1 MSKEP
6 NTLNQPAAKP
16 SRSVLFGA
24 AFLMAT
30 SAIGPGFLTQTSTFT
45 AQHGAALALIIVMA
59 IIMDITAQMN
69 IWSVVTVSKMRAQDV
84 CNKLLPG
91 LGYVIAILVAIG
103 GLAFNVGNVGGVAL
117 GFNAMFGLD
126 QTIGAVVAGC
136 LGIIIFINK
145 NAKTIMDKVAT
156 LLAAIILITVLVVA
170 VISQPPLGEVAKG
183 VTRVD
188 YLLNPENNAF
198 TALTTLL
205 GGSCGGYIAF
215 SGAHRL
221 LDAGISGPE
230 NVGHVRKSVIQG
242 CGTSGAV
249 RILLFL
255 AVLGTCMSGTQWL
268 AENAQIITDAAN
280 GGNPAA
286 EAFRLAA
293 GDFGYRL
300 FGLCLFSAGVSS
312 VVGAAF
318 TSVSVVGAAFTSVS
332 FLKTLHPFI
341 NKYERQFVVGFIA
354 FSTLMMVIVGNA
366 AQLLIIAG
374 AFNGLILPI
383 TLGVMLIASRSK
395 RIVGSEYKHP
405 MPLIILGAIVVLI
418 SLYSG
423 VQAVPGILDL
433 FG

>member
-1 MSKEP
+1 MSNQP
-6 NTLNQPAAKP
+6 NTAAAKP

-45 AQHGAALALIIVMA
+45 AQHGAALALVIVLA
-59 IIMDITAQMN
+59 IIMDMTAQMN

-84 CNKLLPG
+84 ANKLLPG
-91 LGYVIAILVAIG
+91 LGVIIAILVAIG

-117 GFNAMFGLD
+117 GFNAMIGLD
-126 QTIGAVVAGC
+126 QKVGAVVAGC

-156 LLAAIILITVLVVA
+156 ILAAVILVTVLVVA
-170 VISQPPLGEVAKG
+170 IISEPPLGEVGKG
-183 VTRVD
+183 LVNFN
-188 YLLNPENNAF
+188 YLMDPETKMF

-230 NVGHVRKSVIQG
+230 NIGHVRKSVLQG

-255 AVLGTCMSGTQWL
+255 AVLGTCMSGTQWI
-268 AENAQIITDAAN
+268 AENAKIITDAATN

-293 GDFGYRL
+293 GDLGYRL

-312 VVGAAF
+312 VVGAAY
-318 TSVSVVGAAFTSVS
+318 TSVS

-341 NKYERQFVVGFIA
+341 AKYERQFVVGFIA
-354 FSTLMMVIVGNA
+354 FSTLMMVILGNA
-366 AQLLIIAG
+366 AALLIIAG
-374 AFNGLILPI
+374 AFNGLILPV
-383 TLGVMLIASRSK
+383 TLGVMLFAGHKAS
-395 RIVGSEYKHP
+395 IVGNEYKHP
-405 MPLIILGAIVVLI
+405 MWLTILGAIVVVI
-418 SLYSG
+418 ALYSG
-423 VQAVPGILDL
+423 IKAVPGIMAL

>member
-1 MSKEP
+1 MS
-6 NTLNQPAAKP
+6 NNLTNSGAKP

-45 AQHGAALALIIVMA
+45 AQHGAALALVIVLV
-59 IIMDITAQMN
+59 ILMDITAQMN
-69 IWSVVTVSKMRAQDV
+69 IWSVVSVSGMRAQDV
-84 CNKLLPG
+84 ANKLLPG
-91 LGYVIAILVAIG
+91 LGVIIAILVAIG

-117 GFNAMFGLD
+117 GFNAMLGLD
-126 QTIGAVVAGC
+126 QKIGAIIAGC
-136 LGIIIFINK
+136 LGILIFVNK

-156 LLAAIILITVLVVA
+156 VLAAVILLTVLVVA
-170 VISQPPLGEVAKG
+170 VKSQPPMGEVVKG
-183 VTRVD
+183 LGSFDKLFDSETKM
-188 YLLNPENNAF
+188 F
-198 TALTTLL
+198 TALTTIL

-230 NVGHVRKSVIQG
+230 NVGHVRRSVVQG
-242 CGTSGAV
+242 CGTSGLV

-255 AVLGTCMSGTQWL
+255 AVLGTCTVGTTWVT
-268 AENAQIITDAAN
+268 ENAQIITDAAK

-293 GDFGYRL
+293 GDLGYRL

-318 TSVSVVGAAFTSVS
+318 TSVS
-332 FLKTLHPFI
+332 FLKTLHPVI
-341 NKYERQFVVGFIA
+341 AKYERQCVIGFIA

-366 AQLLIIAG
+366 AQLLIVAG

-395 RIVGSEYKHP
+395 RIVGENYNP
-405 MPLIILGAIVVLI
+405 PIWMIIPGVVVVAIA
-418 SLYSG
+418 LYSG
-423 VQAVPGILDL
+423 VQSVPNIVNL
-433 FG
+433 FK

>member
-1 MSKEP
+1 
-6 NTLNQPAAKP
+6 
-16 SRSVLFGA
+16 
-24 AFLMAT
+24 MA
-30 SAIGPGFLTQTSTFT
+30 
-45 AQHGAALALIIVMA
+45 
-59 IIMDITAQMN
+59 
-69 IWSVVTVSKMRAQDV
+69 
-84 CNKLLPG
+84 NKLLPG
-91 LGYVIAILVAIG
+91 LGVIIAILVAIG

-117 GFNAMFGLD
+117 GFNAMIGLD
-126 QTIGAVVAGC
+126 QKVGAVVAGC

-156 LLAAIILITVLVVA
+156 ILAAVILVTVLVVA
-170 VISQPPLGEVAKG
+170 IISEPPLGEVGKG
-183 VTRVD
+183 LVNFN
-188 YLLNPENNAF
+188 YLMDPETKMF

-230 NVGHVRKSVIQG
+230 NIGHVRKSVLQG

-255 AVLGTCMSGTQWL
+255 AVLGTCMSGTQWI
-268 AENAQIITDAAN
+268 AENAKIITDAATN

-293 GDFGYRL
+293 GDLGYRL

-312 VVGAAF
+312 VVGAAY
-318 TSVSVVGAAFTSVS
+318 TSVS

-341 NKYERQFVVGFIA
+341 AKYERQFVVGFIA
-354 FSTLMMVIVGNA
+354 FSTLMMVILGNA
-366 AQLLIIAG
+366 AALLIIAG
-374 AFNGLILPI
+374 AFNGLILPV
-383 TLGVMLIASRSK
+383 TLGVMLFAGHKAS
-395 RIVGSEYKHP
+395 IVGNEYKHP
-405 MPLIILGAIVVLI
+405 MWLTILGAIVVVI
-418 SLYSG
+418 ALYSG
-423 VQAVPGILDL
+423 IKAVPGIMAL

>member
-6 NTLNQPAAKP
+6 NTVATSAKP

-30 SAIGPGFLTQTSTFT
+30 SAIGPGFLTQTSKFT
-45 AQHGAALALIIVMA
+45 AQIGASLALVIVLA

-69 IWSVVTVSKMRAQDV
+69 IWSIVSVSGMRAQDV
-84 CNKLLPG
+84 ANKLLPG
-91 LGYVIAILVAIG
+91 LGVIIAILVAIG

-117 GFNAMFGLD
+117 GFNAMIGLNEKV
-126 QTIGAVVAGC
+126 GAVVAGC

-156 LLAAIILITVLVVA
+156 ILAAVILVTVLVVA
-170 VISQPPLGEVAKG
+170 IISEPPLGEVAKG
-183 VTRVD
+183 LGSFEKLMDTD
-188 YLLNPENNAF
+188 SGMFL
-198 TALTTLL
+198 ALTTLL

-230 NVGHVRKSVIQG
+230 NIGHVRKSVLQG
-242 CGTSGAV
+242 CGTSGVV

-255 AVLGTCMSGTQWL
+255 AVLGTCMSGTQWI
-268 AENAQIITDAAN
+268 AENAEAIVGAS
-280 GGNPAA
+280 NPAA

-293 GDFGYRL
+293 GDLGYRL

-312 VVGAAF
+312 VVGAAY
-318 TSVSVVGAAFTSVS
+318 TSVS

-341 NKYERQFVVGFIA
+341 AKYERQFVVGFIA
-354 FSTLMMVIVGNA
+354 FSTLMMVILGNA
-366 AQLLIIAG
+366 AALLIIAG
-374 AFNGLILPI
+374 AFNGLILPV
-383 TLGVMLIASRSK
+383 TLGVMLIAGHQT

-405 MPLIILGAIVVLI
+405 LWLTILGAIVVLI
-418 SLYSG
+418 ALYSG
-423 VQAVPGILDL
+423 IQSVPTITDL
-433 FG
+433 FA

>member
-6 NTLNQPAAKP
+6 NTVATSAKP

-30 SAIGPGFLTQTSTFT
+30 SAIGPGFLTQTSKFT
-45 AQHGAALALIIVMA
+45 AQIGASLALVIVLA

-69 IWSVVTVSKMRAQDV
+69 IWSIVSVSGMRAQDV
-84 CNKLLPG
+84 ANKLLPG
-91 LGYVIAILVAIG
+91 LGVVIAILVAIG

-117 GFNAMFGLD
+117 GFNAMIGLNEKV
-126 QTIGAVVAGC
+126 GAVVAGC

-156 LLAAIILITVLVVA
+156 IILVTVLVVA
-170 VISQPPLGEVAKG
+170 IISEPPLGEVAKG
-183 VTRVD
+183 LGSFEKLMDTNSGMF
-188 YLLNPENNAF
+188 L
-198 TALTTLL
+198 ALTTLL

-230 NVGHVRKSVIQG
+230 NIGHVRKSVLQG
-242 CGTSGAV
+242 CGTSGVV

-255 AVLGTCMSGTQWL
+255 AVLGTCMSGTQWI
-268 AENAQIITDAAN
+268 AENAEAIVGAS
-280 GGNPAA
+280 NPAA

-293 GDFGYRL
+293 GDLGYRL

-312 VVGAAF
+312 VVGAAY
-318 TSVSVVGAAFTSVS
+318 TSVS

-341 NKYERQFVVGFIA
+341 AKYERQFVVGFIA
-354 FSTLMMVIVGNA
+354 FSTLMMVILGNA
-366 AQLLIIAG
+366 AALLIIAG
-374 AFNGLILPI
+374 AFNGLILPV
-383 TLGVMLIASRSK
+383 TLGVMLIAGHQT

-405 MPLIILGAIVVLI
+405 LWLTILGAIVVLI
-418 SLYSG
+418 ALYSG
-423 VQAVPGILDL
+423 IQSVPTITDL
-433 FG
+433 FA

>member
-1 MSKEP
+1 MS
-6 NTLNQPAAKP
+6 NQPAAKP

-45 AQHGAALALIIVMA
+45 AQHGAALALVIVLV
-59 IIMDITAQMN
+59 ILMDITAQMN
-69 IWSVVTVSKMRAQDV
+69 IWSVVSVSGMRAQDV
-84 CNKLLPG
+84 ANKLLPG
-91 LGYVIAILVAIG
+91 LGVVIAILVAIG

-117 GFNAMFGLD
+117 GFNAMLGLD
-126 QTIGAVVAGC
+126 QKVGAVIAGC
-136 LGIIIFINK
+136 LGILIFVNK

-156 LLAAIILITVLVVA
+156 VLAAVILLTVLVVA
-170 VISQPPLGEVAKG
+170 IKSQPPMGEVVKG
-183 VTRVD
+183 LGSFDKLFDSETKM
-188 YLLNPENNAF
+188 F
-198 TALTTLL
+198 TALTTIL

-230 NVGHVRKSVIQG
+230 NVGHVRRSVIQG
-242 CGTSGAV
+242 CGTSGLV

-255 AVLGTCMSGTQWL
+255 AVLGTCTVGTTWV
-268 AENAQIITDAAN
+268 AENAKIITDAAN

-293 GDFGYRL
+293 GDLGYRL

-318 TSVSVVGAAFTSVS
+318 TSVS
-332 FLKTLHPFI
+332 FLKTLHPVI
-341 NKYERQFVVGFIA
+341 AKYERQCVIGFIA

-366 AQLLIIAG
+366 AQLLIVAG

-395 RIVGSEYKHP
+395 RIVGESYQHP
-405 MPLIILGAIVVLI
+405 IWMIVLGVVVVAIA
-418 SLYSG
+418 LYSG
-423 VQAVPGILDL
+423 VQSVPNILNL
-433 FG
+433 FK

>member
-1 MSKEP
+1 MS
-6 NTLNQPAAKP
+6 NNPANGSVKP

-45 AQHGAALALIIVMA
+45 AQHGAALALVIVLV
-59 IIMDITAQMN
+59 ILMDITAQMN
-69 IWSVVTVSKMRAQDV
+69 IWSVVSVSGMRAQDV
-84 CNKLLPG
+84 ANKLLPG
-91 LGYVIAILVAIG
+91 LGVVIAILVAIG

-117 GFNAMFGLD
+117 GFNAMLGLD
-126 QTIGAVVAGC
+126 QKIGAIIAGC
-136 LGIIIFINK
+136 LGILIFVNK

-156 LLAAIILITVLVVA
+156 VLAAVILITVLVVA
-170 VISQPPLGEVAKG
+170 IKSQPPMGEVVKG
-183 VTRVD
+183 LGSFDKLFDSETKM
-188 YLLNPENNAF
+188 F
-198 TALTTLL
+198 TALTTIL

-230 NVGHVRKSVIQG
+230 NVGHVRRSVIQG
-242 CGTSGAV
+242 CGTSGLV

-255 AVLGTCMSGTQWL
+255 AVLGTCTVGTTWV
-268 AENAQIITDAAN
+268 AENAQIITDAAK

-286 EAFRLAA
+286 EAFKLAA

-318 TSVSVVGAAFTSVS
+318 TSVS
-332 FLKTLHPFI
+332 FLKTLHPVI
-341 NKYERQFVVGFIA
+341 AKYERQCVIGFIA

-366 AQLLIIAG
+366 AQLLIVAG

-395 RIVGSEYKHP
+395 RIVGEDYKHP
-405 MPLIILGAIVVLI
+405 MWMIVLGVVVVAIA
-418 SLYSG
+418 LYSG
-423 VQAVPGILDL
+423 VQSVPNILNL
-433 FG
+433 FK

>member
-1 MSKEP
+1 MS
-6 NTLNQPAAKP
+6 NNLTNSGAKP

-45 AQHGAALALIIVMA
+45 AQHGAALALVIVLV
-59 IIMDITAQMN
+59 ILMDITAQMN
-69 IWSVVTVSKMRAQDV
+69 IWSVVSVSGMRAQDV
-84 CNKLLPG
+84 ANKLLPG
-91 LGYVIAILVAIG
+91 LGVVIAILVAIG

-126 QTIGAVVAGC
+126 QKAGAVIAGC
-136 LGIIIFINK
+136 LGIIIFLNK

-156 LLAAIILITVLVVA
+156 VLAAVILLTVLVVA
-170 VISQPPLGEVAKG
+170 VKSQPPMGEVVKG
-183 VTRVD
+183 LGSFD
-188 YLLNPENNAF
+188 KLLDTDTGMF
-198 TALTTLL
+198 TALTTIL

-230 NVGHVRKSVIQG
+230 NVGHVRRSVVQG
-242 CGTSGAV
+242 CGTSGLV

-255 AVLGTCMSGTQWL
+255 AVLGTCTVGTTWV
-268 AENAQIITDAAN
+268 AENAQIITDAAK

-293 GDFGYRL
+293 GDLGYRL

-318 TSVSVVGAAFTSVS
+318 TSVS
-332 FLKTLHPFI
+332 FLKTLHPVI
-341 NKYERQFVVGFIA
+341 AKYERQCVIGFIA

-366 AQLLIIAG
+366 AQLLIVAG

-395 RIVGSEYKHP
+395 RIVGENYNHP
-405 MPLIILGAIVVLI
+405 MWMIIPGVVVVAIA
-418 SLYSG
+418 LYSG
-423 VQAVPGILDL
+423 VQSVPNILNL
-433 FG
+433 FK

>member
-1 MSKEP
+1 MSNQP
-6 NTLNQPAAKP
+6 NTAAAKP

-45 AQHGAALALIIVMA
+45 AQHGAALALVIVLA
-59 IIMDITAQMN
+59 IIMDMTAQMN

-84 CNKLLPG
+84 ANKLLPG
-91 LGYVIAILVAIG
+91 LGVIIAILVAIG

-117 GFNAMFGLD
+117 GFNAMIGLD
-126 QTIGAVVAGC
+126 QKVGAVVAGC

-156 LLAAIILITVLVVA
+156 ILAAVILVTVLVVA
-170 VISQPPLGEVAKG
+170 IISEPPLGEVGKG
-183 VTRVD
+183 LVD
-188 YLLNPENNAF
+188 FQYLLDPKTNMF

-230 NVGHVRKSVIQG
+230 NIGHVRKSVLQG

-268 AENAQIITDAAN
+268 AENAKIITDAAN

-293 GDFGYRL
+293 GDLGYRL

-312 VVGAAF
+312 VVGAAY
-318 TSVSVVGAAFTSVS
+318 TSVS

-341 NKYERQFVVGFIA
+341 AKYERQFVVGFIA
-354 FSTLMMVIVGNA
+354 GNA
-366 AQLLIIAG
+366 AALLIIAG
-374 AFNGLILPI
+374 AFNGLILPV
-383 TLGVMLIASRSK
+383 TLGVMLFAGHK
-395 RIVGSEYKHP
+395 TRIVGTEYKHP
-405 MPLIILGAIVVLI
+405 MWLTVLGAIVVVI
-418 SLYSG
+418 ALYSG
-423 VQAVPGILDL
+423 IQAVPGILKL
-433 FG
+433 FA

>member
-1 MSKEP
+1 MS
-6 NTLNQPAAKP
+6 NNLTNSGAKP

-45 AQHGAALALIIVMA
+45 AQHGAALALVIVLV
-59 IIMDITAQMN
+59 ILMDITAQMN
-69 IWSVVTVSKMRAQDV
+69 IWSVVSVSGMRAQDV
-84 CNKLLPG
+84 ANKLLPG
-91 LGYVIAILVAIG
+91 LGVIIAILVAIG

-117 GFNAMFGLD
+117 GFNAMLGLD
-126 QTIGAVVAGC
+126 QKIGAIIAGC
-136 LGIIIFINK
+136 LGILIFVNK

-156 LLAAIILITVLVVA
+156 VLAAVILLTVLVVA
-170 VISQPPLGEVAKG
+170 VKSQPPMGEVVKG
-183 VTRVD
+183 LGSFD
-188 YLLNPENNAF
+188 KLLNTETGMF
-198 TALTTLL
+198 TALTTIL

-230 NVGHVRKSVIQG
+230 NVGHVRRSVVQG
-242 CGTSGAV
+242 CGTSGLV

-255 AVLGTCMSGTQWL
+255 AVLGTCTVGTTWV
-268 AENAQIITDAAN
+268 AENAQIITDAAK

-293 GDFGYRL
+293 GDLGYRL

-318 TSVSVVGAAFTSVS
+318 TSVS
-332 FLKTLHPFI
+332 FLKTLHPVI
-341 NKYERQFVVGFIA
+341 AKYERQCVIGFIA

-366 AQLLIIAG
+366 AQLLIVAG

-395 RIVGSEYKHP
+395 RIVGENYNHP
-405 MPLIILGAIVVLI
+405 IWMIIPGIVVVAI
-418 SLYSG
+418 ALYSG
-423 VQAVPGILDL
+423 VQSVPNIVNL
-433 FG
+433 FK